1 MLQALLEPVE
11 ACAVATVPVP
21 VSANYRPS
29 GAPPDEH
36 VLRILRGVPEVEC
49 LLGGVVASWHSS
61 LGSLHSRRWHRVT
74 YDKPILITPLNDLT
88 ERPSQKAFLVQAH
101 DLSLSGLSFCHPLPL
116 ASRKV
121 IVQFRAEG
129 QTAADQGAEEGIL
142 AILRWCRFRRDGSY
156 QSGGQFLRA
165 AVIEQTARGLW
176 KADDLCDSANGDQ
189 SSAIEWT
196 PAF

>member
-11 ACAVATVPVP
+11 ACAAATVPVP
-21 VSANYRPS
+21 LSASYRPS
-29 GAPPDEH
+29 GTPPDEH
-36 VLRILRGVPEVEC
+36 VLRILRGVPEVQC

-88 ERPSQKAFLVQAH
+88 ERPSQKAFLVRAH

-121 IVQFRAEG
+121 IVQFRAED
-129 QTAADQGAEEGIL
+129 QTAKVGIL

-165 AVIEQTARGLW
+165 ARIEADGSGLW
-176 KADDLCDSANGDQ
+176 ADADGLCDSVGGGQ
-189 SSAIEWT
+189 SPAIEWT

>member
-11 ACAVATVPVP
+11 ACAAATVPVP

-121 IVQFRAEG
+121 IVQFRAER
-129 QTAADQGAEEGIL
+129 QTAEEGIL

-165 AVIEQTARGLW
+165 ATIAIDSSLAVAE
-176 KADDLCDSANGDQ
+176 ADDLCDSANGDQ
-189 SSAIEWT
+189 SPAIEWT